1 MAKKP
6 AKQPER
12 IRCADCVHGKPTDW
26 RFYDTI
32 YTERFMRARQAS
44 QGSGRMVRDIEH
56 RKGSERPPVL

>member
-12 IRCADCVHGKPTDW
+12 IRCADCAHGKPHKGLAVW
-26 RFYDTI
+26 W
-32 YTERFMRARQAS
+32 
-44 QGSGRMVRDIEH
+44 RDIER